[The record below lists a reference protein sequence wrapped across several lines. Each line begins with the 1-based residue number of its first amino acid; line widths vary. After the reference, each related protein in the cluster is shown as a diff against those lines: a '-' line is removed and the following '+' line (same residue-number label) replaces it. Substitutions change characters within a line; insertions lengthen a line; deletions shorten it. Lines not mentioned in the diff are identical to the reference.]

1 LPLLTGE
8 DAAFQLLL
16 LGSGEKELEEQL
28 EEMAA
33 DEKSG
38 GRICFLKGY
47 DQALATRIYAAGDF
61 FLIPSLYEP
70 CGLTDYIAQLFGNLP
85 LVHHVGGLV
94 KVIDGETGFAYQE
107 HTPEALAAAMRQAV
121 QLYFNSRNQLFSMQ
135 RAAVERIRSHHTW
148 KQVVQEYSALYRQAL
163 P

>member
-1 LPLLTGE
+1 
-8 DAAFQLLL
+8 
-16 LGSGEKELEEQL
+16 LEEQI
-28 EEMAA
+28 EAMAA

-47 DQALATRIYAAGDF
+47 DQALAARMYASGDF

-85 LVHHVGGLV
+85 VVHHVGGLV
-94 KVIDGETGFAYQE
+94 KVIDGETGFAYQD
-107 HTPEALAAAMRQAV
+107 HTPEALAAAMRQALH
-121 QLYFNSRNQLFSMQ
+121 LYRHDCGRIGTMQ

-148 KQVVQEYSALYRQAL
+148 RQAVQEYSALYRQAL